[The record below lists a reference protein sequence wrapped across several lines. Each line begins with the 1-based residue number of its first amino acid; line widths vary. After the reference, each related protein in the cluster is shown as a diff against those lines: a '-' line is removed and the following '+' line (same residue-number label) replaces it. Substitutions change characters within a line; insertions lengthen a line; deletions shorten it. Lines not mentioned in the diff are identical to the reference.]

1 VKRTTGFGVLVAGA
15 LLCAGSLGAQQSDNA
30 GFMLNAHLTG
40 GAITPLGEGT
50 EAETGGGLGLALGY
64 GFNDRIILY
73 LNVDGTAVE
82 YDEDVTDSPDDTYS
96 LVHAD
101 LGVRMN
107 FGHPGLKLRP
117 YINAAFTGIAAAE
130 EYELAGEDL
139 DQVIS
144 GGGLTVGGG
153 IQYFFS
159 PALALDLGL
168 QATQGAFTRVSIDD
182 EDEELSPDDVTAFTT
197 SRVQLGLTWHP

>member
-1 VKRTTGFGVLVAGA
+1 MKGTIGFSALVAGA
-15 LLCAGSLGAQQSDNA
+15 LLSAGGLSAQASDNG
-30 GFMLNAHLTG
+30 GFMLNVHAAG
-40 GAITPLGEGT
+40 SAITPLGEGT
-50 EAETGGGLGLALGY
+50 EAETGGGAGLAIGY
-64 GFNDRIILY
+64 GFNDRITLY
-73 LNVDGTAVE
+73 LNVDAAGIE
-82 YDEDVTDSPDDTYS
+82 YDEDVTDSPDDTYA
-96 LVHAD
+96 LVQAD

-130 EYELAGEDL
+130 EYEFAGEDV

-159 PALALDLGL
+159 RSLALDVGL
-168 QATQGAFTRVSIDD
+168 QATQGAFTTVAIDD
-182 EDEELSPDDVTAFTT
+182 EDEELSPEDVTAFTT